1 MPGSLSVFPIGADRR
16 ATGGDRGGAWAPP
29 PQREERHN
37 MATCITCGAE
47 LPAERAEK
55 YDYCTAAE
63 CQAENVKGLTM
74 VAIAQNK
81 AADEYLILD
90 EQTRS
95 EMVSGRF
102 RDQRRAT
109 FGPRVSVD
117 GGEAD
122 SSGSRTAAAP
132 DRAAPKRGTKR
143 PARRPAPKQK
153 PVRRPWSRSQE
164 RLALLYNEQGLR
176 PEEIARR
183 LRLSTYTVTQ
193 IILSTKNRGRR

>member
-1 MPGSLSVFPIGADRR
+1 
-16 ATGGDRGGAWAPP
+16 
-29 PQREERHN
+29 

-81 AADEYLILD
+81 AADEYMILD
-90 EQTRS
+90 EQTRR
-95 EMVSGRF
+95 ELASGRY

-109 FGPRVSVD
+109 FGPRPTLDDSEV
-117 GGEAD
+117 GGG
-122 SSGSRTAAAP
+122 GSRTAAAP
-132 DRAAPKRGTKR
+132 DRAAASRGRAR
-143 PARRPAPKQK
+143 PASRPTPTRK

-164 RLALLYNEQGLR
+164 RLALLYNEQGIR
-176 PEEIARR
+176 PDEIARR

-193 IILSTKNRGRR
+193 IILSAKHRKRR

>member
-1 MPGSLSVFPIGADRR
+1 MRY
-16 ATGGDRGGAWAPP
+16 
-29 PQREERHN
+29 EERQT

-63 CQAENVKGLTM
+63 CQAKNAKGLTM

-95 EMVSGRF
+95 EIASGRF
-102 RDQRRAT
+102 QDQRRAT
-109 FGPRVSVD
+109 FGPRASLDDGEVD
-117 GGEAD
+117 SD
-122 SSGSRTAAAP
+122 GSRAAAPP
-132 DRAAPKRGTKR
+132 DRAASNRGHT
-143 PARRPAPKQK
+143 RPAPTQK
-153 PVRRPWSRSQE
+153 PVRRSWSRSQE
-164 RLALLYNEQGLR
+164 RLALLYNEQGIR
-176 PEEIARR
+176 PGEIARR

-193 IILSTKNRGRR
+193 IILAAKNRRRR

>member
-1 MPGSLSVFPIGADRR
+1 MRY
-16 ATGGDRGGAWAPP
+16 
-29 PQREERHN
+29 EERQT

-63 CQAENVKGLTM
+63 CQAKNAKGLTM

-95 EMVSGRF
+95 EIASGRYQ
-102 RDQRRAT
+102 DQRRAT
-109 FGPRVSVD
+109 FGPRASLDDGEVD
-117 GGEAD
+117 SD
-122 SSGSRTAAAP
+122 GSRAAVAP
-132 DRAAPKRGTKR
+132 DRAASNRGHTR
-143 PARRPAPKQK
+143 PARRPALTQR
-153 PVRRPWSRSQE
+153 PVRRSWSRSQE
-164 RLALLYNEQGLR
+164 RLALLYNEQGIR
-176 PEEIARR
+176 PDEIARR

-193 IILSTKNRGRR
+193 IILAAKNRRRR

>member
-1 MPGSLSVFPIGADRR
+1 
-16 ATGGDRGGAWAPP
+16 
-29 PQREERHN
+29 
-37 MATCITCGAE
+37 MATCITCGVE

-63 CQAENVKGLTM
+63 CQAKNVKGLTM

-90 EQTRS
+90 EDTRR
-95 EMVSGRF
+95 EMASGRY

-109 FGPRVSVD
+109 FGPRVSLD
-117 GGEAD
+117 DGEAD
-122 SSGSRTAAAP
+122 RGGTHTPAAP
-132 DRAAPKRGTKR
+132 DRAGSNRGKTR
-143 PARRPAPKQK
+143 PVRRPAPTQK

-164 RLALLYNEQGLR
+164 RLALLYNEQGIK

-183 LRLSTYTVTQ
+183 LRLTTYTVTQ
-193 IILSTKNRGRR
+193 IILSAKNRKRR